1 MERVRDAFLVLLRAG
16 LWGKFPENRG
26 LFPLDEEEWER
37 VFAMSRRQ
45 SVSGIVFDGICL
57 LPETLQPSPA
67 VFAKWIVIADA
78 IEEFSGRMNAAL
90 KDLTGLFVSEGLRP
104 VLQKG
109 QGVAALY
116 PEPSHRECGDID
128 FYFPERQP
136 LRQVPRP
143 GKESPLPVAD
153 PAKVTRETMDDK
165 AVELVR
171 RHGVTVTRMP
181 DGSQTYEWHGIDVEH
196 HSAIIDLRSP
206 AAIRLS
212 GELDETREFV
222 PTDIADG
229 LRVPSPALNALMLNS
244 HILKHALGRG
254 IGLRQMCDLA
264 MAYHRISEE
273 GKIDEYGGR
282 ILAFY
287 RRVGIVKWSRL
298 LHSFLV
304 GVIGLPEAELP
315 YSEKIVPYGALWRI
329 VEEGGNFG
337 QHRGGGREPRQGR
350 MSRQRRVSR
359 QVRISR
365 QGRTSRQRREPRQ
378 VRMSQQG
385 RLSRQARRAERAVC
399 SRESW
404 GRRECFCGGQDSLCG
419 SLRKRRFGQ
428 FLTLPRDNSENNND
442 FCTVMDLSKGRFRR

>member
-1 MERVRDAFLVLLRAG
+1 M
-16 LWGKFPENRG
+16 
-26 LFPLDEEEWER
+26 
-37 VFAMSRRQ
+37 
-45 SVSGIVFDGICL
+45 
-57 LPETLQPSPA
+57 
-67 VFAKWIVIADA
+67 
-78 IEEFSGRMNAAL
+78 
-90 KDLTGLFVSEGLRP
+90 
-104 VLQKG
+104 
-109 QGVAALY
+109 
-116 PEPSHRECGDID
+116 
-128 FYFPERQP
+128 
-136 LRQVPRP
+136 
-143 GKESPLPVAD
+143 
-153 PAKVTRETMDDK
+153 
-165 AVELVR
+165 ELVR

-244 HILKHALGRG
+244 HILKHALGRESDYVRCATSRWHTTG
-254 IGLRQMCDLA
+254 
-264 MAYHRISEE
+264 ISEE

-337 QHRGGGREPRQGR
+337 QHRETGASAGTV
-350 MSRQRRVSR
+350 VSAGPASGKSGVLKR
-359 QVRISR
+359 KL
-365 QGRTSRQRREPRQ
+365 GTAG
-378 VRMSQQG
+378 MF
-385 RLSRQARRAERAVC
+385 LRRAGFSFAVRSERGVL
-399 SRESW
+399 
-404 GRRECFCGGQDSLCG
+404 DS
-419 SLRKRRFGQ
+419 

-442 FCTVMDLSKGRFRR
+442 FLYSHGLEQRPIQKINDGEDTDIFIQGGGTDFFGHRSGRN

>member
-136 LRQVPRP
+136 LRQAPRP
-143 GKESPLPVAD
+143 GKESPLPVSD
-153 PAKVTRETMDDK
+153 PAKVTGETMDDK

-181 DGSQTYEWHGIDVEH
+181 DGSLTYEWHGIDVEH
-196 HSAIIDLRSP
+196 HPAIIDLRSP

-254 IGLRQMCDLA
+254 IGLRQICDLA

-304 GVIGLPEAELP
+304 GVIGLPEAKLP

-337 QHRGGGREPRQGR
+337 QHREMGASAG
-350 MSRQRRVSR
+350 MVVSAGPASGKSGVFKR
-359 QVRISR
+359 KL
-365 QGRTSRQRREPRQ
+365 GTAG
-378 VRMSQQG
+378 MF
-385 RLSRQARRAERAVC
+385 LRRA
-399 SRESW
+399 
-404 GRRECFCGGQDSLCG
+404 GF
-419 SLRKRRFGQ
+419 SLRFAPKEAFWTVFDLAKGQ
-428 FLTLPRDNSENNND
+428 FR
-442 FCTVMDLSKGRFRR
+442 K

>member
-1 MERVRDAFLVLLRAG
+1 
-16 LWGKFPENRG
+16 
-26 LFPLDEEEWER
+26 
-37 VFAMSRRQ
+37 
-45 SVSGIVFDGICL
+45 
-57 LPETLQPSPA
+57 
-67 VFAKWIVIADA
+67 
-78 IEEFSGRMNAAL
+78 
-90 KDLTGLFVSEGLRP
+90 
-104 VLQKG
+104 
-109 QGVAALY
+109 
-116 PEPSHRECGDID
+116 
-128 FYFPERQP
+128 
-136 LRQVPRP
+136 
-143 GKESPLPVAD
+143 
-153 PAKVTRETMDDK
+153 MDDK

-264 MAYHRISEE
+264 MAYHRISEG

-337 QHRGGGREPRQGR
+337 QHRETGASAGTD
-350 MSRQRRVSR
+350 VSAKTGASAGTDVSAKAGAPAGSNVSVGTDVPAGPATGKSGVLKR
-359 QVRISR
+359 KL
-365 QGRTSRQRREPRQ
+365 GTAG
-378 VRMSQQG
+378 MF
-385 RLSRQARRAERAVC
+385 LRRA
-399 SRESW
+399 
-404 GRRECFCGGQDSLCG
+404 GF
-419 SLRKRRFGQ
+419 SLRFAPKEAFWTVFDLAKGQ
-428 FLTLPRDNSENNND
+428 FR
-442 FCTVMDLSKGRFRR
+442 K

>member
-26 LFPLDEEEWER
+26 LFPLNEEEWER

-45 SVSGIVFDGICL
+45 SVSGMVFDGICL

-90 KDLTGLFVSEGLRP
+90 KDLTGLFVNEGLRP

-136 LRQVPRP
+136 LRQAPRP

-153 PAKVTRETMDDK
+153 PAKVTGETMDDK

-264 MAYHRISEE
+264 MAYHRISEG
-273 GKIDEYGGR
+273 GKD
-282 ILAFY
+282 
-287 RRVGIVKWSRL
+287 
-298 LHSFLV
+298 
-304 GVIGLPEAELP
+304 
-315 YSEKIVPYGALWRI
+315 
-329 VEEGGNFG
+329 
-337 QHRGGGREPRQGR
+337 
-350 MSRQRRVSR
+350 
-359 QVRISR
+359 
-365 QGRTSRQRREPRQ
+365 
-378 VRMSQQG
+378 
-385 RLSRQARRAERAVC
+385 
-399 SRESW
+399 
-404 GRRECFCGGQDSLCG
+404 
-419 SLRKRRFGQ
+419 
-428 FLTLPRDNSENNND
+428 
-442 FCTVMDLSKGRFRR
+442 

>member
-1 MERVRDAFLVLLRAG
+1 
-16 LWGKFPENRG
+16 
-26 LFPLDEEEWER
+26 
-37 VFAMSRRQ
+37 
-45 SVSGIVFDGICL
+45 
-57 LPETLQPSPA
+57 
-67 VFAKWIVIADA
+67 
-78 IEEFSGRMNAAL
+78 MNAAL
-90 KDLTGLFVSEGLRP
+90 KDLTGLFVNEGLRP

-136 LRQVPRP
+136 LRQAPRP
-143 GKESPLPVAD
+143 GKESPLPVSD
-153 PAKVTRETMDDK
+153 PAKVTGETMDDK

-337 QHRGGGREPRQGR
+337 QHRETGASAGTASGKSGVFKRKLGTAG
-350 MSRQRRVSR
+350 MF
-359 QVRISR
+359 
-365 QGRTSRQRREPRQ
+365 
-378 VRMSQQG
+378 
-385 RLSRQARRAERAVC
+385 LRRA
-399 SRESW
+399 
-404 GRRECFCGGQDSLCG
+404 GF
-419 SLRKRRFGQ
+419 SLRFAPKEAFWTVFDLAKGQ
-428 FLTLPRDNSENNND
+428 FR
-442 FCTVMDLSKGRFRR
+442 K

>member
-26 LFPLDEEEWER
+26 LFPLEEEEWER

-45 SVSGIVFDGICL
+45 SVSGMVFDGICL

-67 VFAKWIVIADA
+67 AFAKWIVIADA

-90 KDLTGLFVSEGLRP
+90 KELTVLFVSEGLRP

-136 LRQVPRP
+136 LRQAQRP
-143 GKESPLPVAD
+143 GKESPLPVSD
-153 PAKVTRETMDDK
+153 PAEVTGKTMDDK

-273 GKIDEYGGR
+273 GKIDEYGG
-282 ILAFY
+282 
-287 RRVGIVKWSRL
+287 
-298 LHSFLV
+298 
-304 GVIGLPEAELP
+304 
-315 YSEKIVPYGALWRI
+315 
-329 VEEGGNFG
+329 
-337 QHRGGGREPRQGR
+337 GGGP
-350 MSRQRRVSR
+350 SLSPAVS
-359 QVRISR
+359 
-365 QGRTSRQRREPRQ
+365 G
-378 VRMSQQG
+378 
-385 RLSRQARRAERAVC
+385 L
-399 SRESW
+399 
-404 GRRECFCGGQDSLCG
+404 
-419 SLRKRRFGQ
+419 
-428 FLTLPRDNSENNND
+428 
-442 FCTVMDLSKGRFRR
+442 